1 MKRLLQEI
9 QFEKEKKDEEE
20 RQLEIKHQL
29 KLDSLKQLIL
39 DALQEHDDFNKYI
52 KNKMIKAAKENRD
65 TIYLIT
71 LPEHDPDLFPECNGS
86 KISKHTEDNCD
97 YMRFIANVF
106 NEILDKN
113 VFNIKLEYHGWASG
127 GCMDIYVK
135 FTL

>member
-71 LPEHDPDLFPECNGS
+71 LPERDPTLFPDCKGS
-86 KISKHTEDNCD
+86 KISQHTEDNC
-97 YMRFIANVF
+97 YYVTFIADVF
-106 NEILDKN
+106 NELLDKN
-113 VFNIKLEYHGWASG
+113 LFDIKLEYIGRPCA

-135 FTL
+135 FTI